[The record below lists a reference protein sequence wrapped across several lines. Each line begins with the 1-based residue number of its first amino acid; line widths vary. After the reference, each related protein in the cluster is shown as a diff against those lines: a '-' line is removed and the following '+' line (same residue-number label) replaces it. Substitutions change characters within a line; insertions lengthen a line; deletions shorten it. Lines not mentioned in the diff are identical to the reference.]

1 MAAALSRWLVR
12 PRGRAAGLRPAGG
25 RHPRRPGQP
34 RLRALPRGRPNG
46 LAHLAETIV
55 DQGGRVELLGLT
67 RHDLRILAYLVG
79 PLVTTQ
85 AEPEASD

>member
-1 MAAALSRWLVR
+1 M
-12 PRGRAAGLRPAGG
+12 
-25 RHPRRPGQP
+25 
-34 RLRALPRGRPNG
+34 
-46 LAHLAETIV
+46 
-55 DQGGRVELLGLT
+55 ELLGLT